1 MEYPDDI
8 TWNPHPK
15 QGDLVKCADWTK
27 FPGQVGYVLR
37 VDMSDVDY
45 NDQFRWKSLLCKV
58 LVDGQIRDFLGW
70 DVEVIS
76 E

>member
-1 MEYPDDI
+1 VPYPDDI

-15 QGDLVKCADWTK
+15 VGELVKCANWTK
-27 FPGQVGYVLR
+27 FPGRVGHVLH
-37 VDMSDVDY
+37 VDMRDNAYKEDGHI
-45 NDQFRWKSLLCKV
+45 NGILCKV

-70 DVEVIS
+70 DVTVIS

>member
-70 DVEVIS
+70 DVAVIS

>member
-1 MEYPDDI
+1 MQILDKVPRASR
-8 TWNPHPK
+8 
-15 QGDLVKCADWTK
+15 LCSAR
-27 FPGQVGYVLR
+27 GYEEGT
-37 VDMSDVDY
+37 Y
-45 NDQFRWKSLLCKV
+45 KENDHINGMLCKV